1 MKSLK
6 KKYGPTALIA
16 GRPEPLAEITRELTQ
31 KFGVNVLPLTVDLAA
46 PDATQ
51 LIITATTDRSVDLLV
66 LSAVAECLRRIGT
79 TPSFVSGGANTWITF
94 FMQHILS
101 KKAAIRMMSDGLKKM
116 YRIIPLLALAAT
128 FLFIHACHGPNNPD
142 KRDTLASLPFRNPN
156 LPIDQRV
163 NDLVG
168 RMTLEEKIGQMMNA
182 APAIPRLGIPEYN
195 WWNECLHGV
204 ARAGLATVFPQ
215 AIGLGAAWDENMQY
229 RIATAISDEARAKH
243 HEFVRKGKRL
253 IYQGLTFWSPNINI
267 FRDPRW
273 GRGQETYGEDPWLT
287 GCLAVQFIK
296 GLQGDDPKYFKT
308 IATVKHFAVHSGPE
322 PERHFFDARPDERD
336 FRETYLPQFEMGIR
350 EGGAYSVMCAYNRLY
365 GYPCCGSSRLLTT
378 ILRNEWGFQ
387 GYVVSDCGAID
398 DIYERHKIVST
409 PDSAGALAVR
419 SGCDLECAT
428 TFTHLKEAVTKGLI
442 TEQQIDTAVRRL
454 FTARFRLGMF
464 DPADSV
470 KYAQI
475 PYSVVDS
482 KKHKDLALEAA
493 HKTIV
498 LLKNTHNALPL
509 RKDLKTIAVIGPN
522 ADDPTMLLGNYNG
535 LPSHA
540 VTPLEGI
547 RDKLEAARVFYAK
560 GCDLAEGLP
569 SFSRIPA
576 NVLSHNGAPGLEA
589 NYYNDTAFSG
599 KILFTTVDS
608 VLDANWGD
616 GAPRN
621 DMDDDNFGVK
631 YSGELTPD
639 KSGSYQLGVI
649 TTCKVRLYLDDSLV
663 VFTSYHFRDEY
674 NDPRLRKSVSINLK
688 AGQKY
693 RLRAAVS
700 ESYGD
705 ARIQLVWWRQEPARS
720 AQLKAEAL
728 AVAQKADAVILCMGL
743 SARLEGEEMDV
754 NIDGFNHG
762 DRTSL
767 DLPKVQE
774 DLIRAI
780 AATGKPVILVLLT
793 GSAVSINWEDQH
805 LPAIIEAWYPGQAG
819 GTAIADILFGDYN
832 PAGRL
837 PITFYQSVKDLPD
850 FGEYSM
856 AGRTY
861 RYYKGHVLYPFGYGL
876 SYTTFHYDSLQVT
889 RPASTRDSLH
899 LTVQITNTGASEGDE
914 VAEVYIAALNAH
926 VPVPIRSLRGFRRI
940 HLQPG
945 QTTTLNFSIAPDA
958 FTVIDDQMQRVP
970 LAGKYRISVGD
981 TQPGNPRPTTSNAA
995 TTTIALR

>member
-1 MKSLK
+1 MK
-6 KKYGPTALIA
+6 
-16 GRPEPLAEITRELTQ
+16 RH
-31 KFGVNVLPLTVDLAA
+31 
-46 PDATQ
+46 
-51 LIITATTDRSVDLLV
+51 
-66 LSAVAECLRRIGT
+66 LR
-79 TPSFVSGGANTWITF
+79 
-94 FMQHILS
+94 
-101 KKAAIRMMSDGLKKM
+101 
-116 YRIIPLLALAAT
+116 LLALAPI
-128 FLFIHACHGPNNPD
+128 FLFTHACHGPNNPD
-142 KRDTLASLPFRNPN
+142 TPDTLASLPFRNPN

-163 NDLVG
+163 NDLVS
-168 RMTLEEKIGQMMNA
+168 RMTLEEKVGQMMNA

-215 AIGLGAAWDENMQY
+215 AIGLGAAWDEDMQY

-287 GCLAVQFIK
+287 GRLAVQFIK

-365 GYPCCGSSRLLTT
+365 GQACCGSSRLLTT

-398 DIYERHKIVST
+398 DIYQRHKIVAT
-409 PDSAGALAVR
+409 PDSAGALAVK

-428 TFTHLKEAVTKGLI
+428 TFTHLKEAVAKGLI
-442 TEQQIDTAVRRL
+442 TEQRIDTAVKRL

-493 HKTIV
+493 RKTIV
-498 LLKNTHNALPL
+498 LLKNANNTLPL

-522 ADDPTMLLGNYNG
+522 ADDPSMLLGNYNG

-547 RDKLEAARVFYAK
+547 RAKLGANNVLYAK

-576 NVLSHNGAPGLEA
+576 SVLSHNGAPGLQA
-589 NYYNDTAFSG
+589 AYYNDTAFSG
-599 KILFTTVDS
+599 KTLLTTVDS

-616 GAPRN
+616 GAPRS

-631 YSGELTPD
+631 YGGELTPD
-639 KSGSYQLGVI
+639 KSGIYQLGII
-649 TTCKVRLYLDDSLV
+649 TTCKVRLYLDDSLIA
-663 VFTSYHFRDEY
+663 FTSYHFRDEY
-674 NDPRLRKSVSINLK
+674 NDPRLRKSVSLTLK
-688 AGQKY
+688 AGHKY
-693 RLRAAVS
+693 RLHADVS

-705 ARIQLVWWRQEPARS
+705 ARVQLVWWRQESSRT

-728 AVAQKADAVILCMGL
+728 ATARQADAIILCMGL

-754 NIDGFNHG
+754 NIDGFNRG

-819 GTAIADILFGDYN
+819 GTAIADVLYGDYN

-837 PITFYQSVKDLPD
+837 PITFYQSVKDLPG
-850 FGEYSM
+850 FGDYAM

-861 RYYKGHVLYPFGYGL
+861 RYHKGRVLYPFGYGL
-876 SYTTFHYDSLQVT
+876 SYTTFHYDNLQVT
-889 RPASTRDSLH
+889 PPSNPGDSLH
-899 LTVQITNTGASEGDE
+899 LSVRVANTGATEGDE
-914 VAEVYIAALNAH
+914 VAQVYISAIGAN
-926 VPVPIRSLRGFRRI
+926 VPVPIRSLRGFQRV

-945 QTTTLNFSIAPDA
+945 QSTVLHFSIAPDA
-958 FTVIDDQMQRVP
+958 FTIINDQMQRVP
-970 LAGKYRISVGD
+970 HTGNYHIAVGGG
-981 TQPGNPRPTTSNAA
+981 QPDNPRPAASNTTA
-995 TTTIALR
+995 TTIAIP

>member
-1 MKSLK
+1 MTRQLLL
-6 KKYGPTALIA
+6 LIA
-16 GRPEPLAEITRELTQ
+16 LAP
-31 KFGVNVLPLTVDLAA
+31 VL
-46 PDATQ
+46 
-51 LIITATTDRSVDLLV
+51 
-66 LSAVAECLRRIGT
+66 
-79 TPSFVSGGANTWITF
+79 
-94 FMQHILS
+94 
-101 KKAAIRMMSDGLKKM
+101 
-116 YRIIPLLALAAT
+116 
-128 FLFIHACHGPNNPD
+128 LFTHACHGPNNPKTGD
-142 KRDTLASLPFRNPN
+142 SQTLPDTLANIPFRNPD

-163 NDLVG
+163 DDLVS
-168 RMTLEEKIGQMMNA
+168 RMTLDEKIGQMMNA
-182 APAIPRLGIPEYN
+182 APAIPRLGVPEYN

-215 AIGLGAAWDENMQY
+215 AIGLGAAWDQNMQY

-287 GCLAVQFIK
+287 GRLAVQFIK

-336 FRETYLPQFEMGIR
+336 FRETYLPQFEMGIK

-365 GYPCCGSSRLLTT
+365 GQACCGSSRLLTT

-398 DIYERHKIVST
+398 DIYEHHKIVST

-428 TFTHLKEAVTKGLI
+428 TFTHLKEAVAKGLI
-442 TEQQIDTAVRRL
+442 TEQQIDTAVKRL

-470 KYAQI
+470 KYARI

-493 HKTIV
+493 HKSIV
-498 LLKNTHNALPL
+498 LLKNDHSSLPL
-509 RKDLKTIAVIGPN
+509 SKTLQTIAVIGPN
-522 ADDPTMLLGNYNG
+522 ADDPGMLLGNYNG

-547 RDKLEAARVFYAK
+547 RDKLGAARVLYAK

-569 SFSRIPA
+569 SFSPIPA
-576 NVLSHNGAPGLEA
+576 GVLSHSGAPGLRA
-589 NYYNDTAFSG
+589 DYYNDTGFTG

-608 VLDANWGD
+608 ILDANWGD

-631 YSGELTPD
+631 YNGELTPD
-639 KSGSYQLGVI
+639 KSGIYQLGVI
-649 TTCKVRLYLDDSLV
+649 TTCKVRLYLDDSLIA
-663 VFTSYHFRDEY
+663 FTSYHFRDEY
-674 NDPRLRKSVSINLK
+674 NDPRLRKSVSLTLK
-688 AGQKY
+688 AGHRY

-705 ARIQLVWWRQEPARS
+705 ARVQLVWWRQESSRS

-728 AVAQKADAVILCMGL
+728 AITRHADAVILCMGL

-754 NIDGFNHG
+754 NIEGFNHG
-762 DRTSL
+762 DRTTL

-805 LPAIIEAWYPGQAG
+805 LPAIVEAWYPGQAG
-819 GTAIADILFGDYN
+819 GTAIADVLFGDYN

-837 PITFYQSVKDLPD
+837 PVTFYTSVKDLPE
-850 FGEYSM
+850 FGDYTM

-861 RYYKGHVLYPFGYGL
+861 RYYTGHVLYPFGYGL

-889 RPASTRDSLH
+889 PPSNLRDSIH
-899 LTVQITNTGASEGDE
+899 LSVRVTNTGPTEGDE
-914 VAEVYIAALNAH
+914 VAETYVSALNAR
-926 VPVPIRSLRGFRRI
+926 VPVPIRCLRGFQRI

-945 QTTTLNFSIAPDA
+945 QSTVLHFSIVPDA
-958 FTVIDDQMQRVP
+958 FTIINDQMQRVP
-970 LAGKYRISVGD
+970 LVGKYSITIGGG
-981 TQPGNPRPTTSNAA
+981 QPDSPRPATSNTTS
-995 TTTIALR
+995 TTITIQ